1 MYVDPSG
8 HVIISLSVL
17 LGAIGIGAAI
27 GAGISFGA
35 TVYEDYKD
43 DGDVFDGSISFI
55 EYFANVAGGSI
66 AGAGVGLCTTLGA
79 AVGAKVAIVKASAKI
94 VFSFSAKS
102 ALTLGLG
109 AAYATGLAGY
119 SVRFAIS
126 ERETFQLADM
136 FIEVGV
142 NVFSGALSFGAGF
155 SGGAT
160 GVMIAGARNSFK
172 NFLRFHIGSTYFG
185 VYPVKFFALRLEM
198 L

>member
-43 DGDVFDGSISFI
+43 DGDVFNGSISFI

-66 AGAGVGLCTTLGA
+66 A
-79 AVGAKVAIVKASAKI
+79 
-94 VFSFSAKS
+94 
-102 ALTLGLG
+102 
-109 AAYATGLAGY
+109 GLAGY

-185 VYPVKFFALRLEM
+185 VYPVKFFASKVGNALKEKY
-198 L
+198 